1 MKLCKTEEHDKT
13 HDAIQVD
20 YEDCVED
27 GELGDDITSLGN
39 QFGIP
44 LTFNAYIQVYCLLF
58 TVLYIQMNSN
68 FSIISKQ
75 LLNIYI
81 ETNFPYS

>member
-13 HDAIQVD
+13 HAIQVD

-58 TVLYIQMNSN
+58 TVVYIQINSN
-68 FSIISKQ
+68 CSISKQ
-75 LLNIYI
+75 LLIFEYL
-81 ETNFPYS
+81 YR